1 MDVREIRSRFL
12 RFYAERCHAVIP
24 AAPIVPAGDA
34 STLFITAG
42 MQPLVPFFLGERHPA
57 GRRLV
62 DVQPCVRTD
71 DIDEVGDPSH
81 LTFLEML
88 GRWSLGDYEAED
100 AVRLTFDLL
109 TGPDG
114 LGLDPQRV
122 YVTVFAGDEDAP
134 RDTGVEARWQEIFR
148 SAGIDPDG
156 RIFAYGKA
164 ENWWGPVRD
173 SGPCGPDSE
182 LFVDTGAPH
191 DPAFGPHC
199 HPACP
204 CDRLVEIGNDVFLRY
219 DRRPD
224 GQFVPLAQRSVDT
237 GIGLERLAQV
247 LQGLPSVY
255 DTGAFRPL
263 IGWVEERSGRAYAS
277 DQRSFRIVTD
287 HVKAAAFIAG
297 AGIAASNVGQGYVLR
312 RLVRRAV
319 RYGRLLE
326 LPAGFAAALGER
338 VVDLYPEL
346 GEQRETVLGELAEE
360 EERFGHTL
368 ERGLRRVR
376 RLLDRGREVSG
387 ADGFALY
394 DSHGFPVELTRD
406 VVGQQGGTLAPG
418 FDEDYRRLMA
428 EQQERSR
435 TAGAGA
441 FRGGLA
447 DRSQESIW
455 FHTLTHLTLAAL
467 REVLGEHVH
476 QRGSNITAERL
487 RFDYSHGARL
497 SDAERAAV
505 EQRVNQALR
514 DDLPVEAHELPLDD
528 ALALGA
534 LGEFGHKYGDVVTV
548 YTIAEVHGGRVV
560 SRELCGGPHVAHT
573 GEIDGC
579 YAIVK
584 DESVGAGVRRIRAV
598 LTNREDRT

>member
-1 MDVREIRSRFL
+1 MDVPEIRSRFL
-12 RFYAERCHAVIP
+12 RFYAERGHAVIP

-57 GRRLV
+57 GRRVV

-71 DIDEVGDPSH
+71 DIDEVGDPTH

-88 GRWSLGDYEAED
+88 GRWSLGDYDGAR
-100 AVRLTFDLL
+100 AVELTFELL
-109 TGPDG
+109 SGPDG
-114 LGLDPQRV
+114 LGLDPQRL
-122 YVTVFAGDEDAP
+122 YVTVFAGDDDAP
-134 RDTGVEARWQEIFR
+134 RDSDVEERWKALFA
-148 SAGIDPDG
+148 SAGIDPEG

-164 ENWWGPVRD
+164 ENWWGPVGD
-173 SGPCGPDSE
+173 AGPCGPDSE

-191 DPAFGPHC
+191 DPAFGEHC

-224 GQFVPLAQRSVDT
+224 GRFLPLPQRSVDT
-237 GIGLERLAQV
+237 GMGLERLAQV
-247 LQGLPSVY
+247 LLGLPSVY
-255 DTGAFRPL
+255 ETGAFRPL
-263 IGWVEERSGRAYAS
+263 VEWVEACSGRPFASDERSV
-277 DQRSFRIVTD
+277 RIVTD

-297 AGIAASNVGQGYVLR
+297 AGIAAGNVGQGYVLR

-326 LPAGFAAALGER
+326 LPAGFAPELGEQ
-338 VVDLYPEL
+338 VITLYPEL
-346 GEQRETVLGELAEE
+346 GEHRDSVLTELADE
-360 EERFGHTL
+360 EERFGRTL

-376 RLLDRGREVSG
+376 RLLAQGAAVSG
-387 ADGFALY
+387 EDGFALY
-394 DSHGFPVELTRD
+394 DTHGFPVELTRD
-406 VVGQQGGTLAPG
+406 VVAEEGGRLAPD
-418 FDEDYRRLMA
+418 FEVDYRRLMA

-447 DRSQESIW
+447 DRSKESVW

-476 QRGSNITAERL
+476 QRGSNITVERL

-497 SDAERAAV
+497 SNEERAAV

-514 DDLPVEAHELPLDD
+514 DDLPVESRELALDD

-534 LGEFGHKYGDVVTV
+534 LGEFGHKYGDAVTV
-548 YTIAEVHGGRVV
+548 YTIADERGGRVV
-560 SRELCGGPHVAHT
+560 SRELCGGPHVART
-573 GEIDGC
+573 GEIDGR

-598 LTNREDRT
+598 LKDREDRT